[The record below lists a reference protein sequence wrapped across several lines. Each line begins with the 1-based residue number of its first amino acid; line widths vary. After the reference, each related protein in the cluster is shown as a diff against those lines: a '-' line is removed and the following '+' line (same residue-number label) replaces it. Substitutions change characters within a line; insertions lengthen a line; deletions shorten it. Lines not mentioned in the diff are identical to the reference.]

1 MFRKRTTNPTD
12 YNTDPGA
19 VHHIADDPEFAGN
32 HAGGDYVDKEAAR
45 DRMIALVVNIINV
58 IAGTYLVYITLKPF
72 FE

>member
-12 YNTDPGA
+12 YDTDPGT
-19 VHHIADDPEFAGN
+19 VHHIADDPEFAGA
-32 HAGGDYVDKEAAR
+32 HDGAGDETQLDITLGH
-45 DRMIALVVNIINV
+45 IINTITV